1 MLALFQIQPD
11 VELEAMRPN
20 QQLSELTAT
29 LVRELSRTFQAA
41 QPDWVLVQGDTTTTF
56 CAALAAFYTGIPVG
70 HVEAGLRT
78 RDLYSPFPE
87 EANRRLVA
95 LAGHRFISARRLAT
109 PRISSASEWR
119 RRHLRDREH
128 GDRRVAVGRR
138 KGTGIAPARP
148 AAARRRILLTLHRR
162 ENHGEPSERLCGV
175 VRSLAARGDTE
186 VILPVHANP
195 AVQDVVRPALTGVE
209 GVALCEPFD
218 YLSLVQVLDSCD
230 LVLTDSGGLQE
241 EAPTLG
247 KPVLVLRDNDG
258 AARSRRCGRREA
270 RRDRVRVLF
279 SPPRH
284 SFSMTRTRTQR
295 WRTRKTRS
303 GTAER
308 ASCIVDVLSERQ
320 LLQVAA

>member
-29 LVRELSRTFQAA
+29 LVRELSRTFQAE

-78 RDLYSPFPE
+78 LDLYSPFPE
-87 EANRRLVA
+87 EANRRLVGSLASLHFCPTHRNAENLLRERMADDGIFVTGNTGIDA
-95 LAGHRFISARRLAT
+95 LLWAVEKARALPLRV
-109 PRISSASEWR
+109 PR
-119 RRHLRDREH
+119 RRE
-128 GDRRVAVGRR
+128 
-138 KGTGIAPARP
+138 
-148 AAARRRILLTLHRR
+148 RRILLTLHRR
-162 ENHGEPSERLCGV
+162 ENHGEPIERLCRV

-209 GVALCEPFD
+209 GVVLCEPFD

-247 KPVLVLRDNDG
+247 KPVLVLRDNTERPEAVDAGVARLVGTEYGSVLAAATHLLDDPDAYAAMAHPENPFGDG
-258 AARSRRCGRREA
+258 
-270 RRDRVRVLF
+270 
-279 SPPRH
+279 
-284 SFSMTRTRTQR
+284 
-295 WRTRKTRS
+295 
-303 GTAER
+303 R
-308 ASCIVDVLSERQ
+308 ASELVVDVLLERQ